1 MKKSPVL
8 ILFYYFFFFISC
20 QINEKN
26 NIYNFGFERYDKVS
40 YKPLD
45 WIDCGKGSDISID
58 SSTVFEG
65 NYSLK
70 VEKSDVSGFGC
81 YAYTIPVSFEGNEI
95 KLTAFLKLQNV
106 NNGFAGI
113 SLQIDGDEGVLEHD
127 NMMDQNLHGTSD
139 WGKYTI
145 NLKLPDNATK
155 IHIGAYLTGG
165 GNIWVDN
172 FQLRIDDKDISQ
184 LSQKPKTTKPDFDF
198 SENSGV
204 NLENLSEVNIKNAV
218 VLGQIWG
225 FLKYHHPMVMKGN
238 FNWDYELFMIMQN
251 VYESKNRNER
261 NLILYDWIKGFG
273 VIENYGIEDT
283 LQQGKIKSNPNFSW
297 MNNEEISNYPVA
309 EELKKINLKKSKDP
323 QSYVTLVPGA
333 RNPIFKNENE
343 YKNLG
348 YPDAGFR
355 LLALYRFW
363 NIIQYFYPY
372 FYLIEHD
379 WNEVLYE
386 FVPKFINASNELEYK
401 LVLLELM
408 SKVQDSHVQII
419 GNDKT
424 LGQFWGT
431 KMAPLE
437 LRFID
442 EKLVITKILEPA
454 IKNDVDIKIG
464 DQITKID
471 GIGIDEILSQKLKYI
486 PGSNRQTKLRD
497 IARKIIRSNGEK
509 MNLTLERTTY
519 NWEIEFKLV
528 DLSFQYQRSLESHKW
543 VQEDI
548 GYIYPGKLRQGEI
561 EDIMEKFLDAKGII
575 VDLRCYPSD
584 FIVFSLGK
592 YLMDKPRNFVKFTNA
607 NLNKP
612 GLFTFTESLSVGEIN
627 NNSYKGKV
635 IIIIDETTQSQAEYT
650 AMALRVAPNALV
662 VGSNSAGA
670 DGNVS
675 EVLLPGGIVT
685 YITGI
690 GVYYPDGTETQRI
703 GIVPDIE
710 IKPTIEGIRN
720 NIDEPL
726 TKAVELINGKLRES
740 P

>member
-1 MKKSPVL
+1 MKKPVTL
-8 ILFYYFFFFISC
+8 ILFCCLFFFISC
-20 QINEKN
+20 QISEKN
-26 NIYNFGFERYDKVS
+26 NIYNFGFEKYDKVS

-58 SSTVFEG
+58 PSTVFEG

-70 VEKSDVSGFGC
+70 IEKSDVSGFGC
-81 YAYTIPVSFEGNEI
+81 YAYTIPVNFEGNEI
-95 KLTAFLKLQNV
+95 GLTAFLKLQNV

-127 NMMDQNLHGTSD
+127 NMMDKNLHGTSD
-139 WGKYTI
+139 WEKYAI
-145 NLKLPDNATK
+145 DLKLPDNATK
-155 IHIGAYLTGG
+155 IHIGAYLTGE
-165 GNIWVDN
+165 GNIWVDD
-172 FQLRIDDKDISQ
+172 FKLRIDNKDINQISPK
-184 LSQKPKTTKPDFDF
+184 SKTTKPEFDF
-198 SENSGV
+198 SEDSGV
-204 NLENLSEVNIKNAV
+204 NLENLGEVNVKNAV

-225 FLKYHHPMVMKGN
+225 FLKYHHPKVMKGD
-238 FNWDYELFMIMQN
+238 FDWDYELFMIMQN
-251 VYESKNRNER
+251 VYDAKNRNER
-261 NLILYDWIKGFG
+261 NLILHDWIEGFG
-273 VIENYGIEDT
+273 LVENYRVEDT
-283 LQQGKIKSNPNFSW
+283 LQQGKVKLNPNFSW
-297 MNNEEISNYPVA
+297 INSEEISNYPVA
-309 EELKKINLKKSKDP
+309 EELKKINLKKSQGP

-333 RNPIFKNENE
+333 RNPIFKNEND
-343 YKNLG
+343 YKNLK
-348 YPDAGFR
+348 YPDPGFR

-372 FYLIEHD
+372 FYLIEDD

-442 EKLVITKILEPA
+442 EKLVITKILEPSVT
-454 IKNDVDIKIG
+454 NDMDIKIG
-464 DQITKID
+464 DQITKVD
-471 GIGIDEILSQKLKYI
+471 GVGVDEILGQRLNYV

-497 IARKIIRSNGEK
+497 IARKIIRSNKEK
-509 MNLTLERTTY
+509 MDLTLERTTD
-519 NWEIEFKLV
+519 NWEIELNLV
-528 DLSFQYQRSLESHKW
+528 DLSFQYQRGLESHKW
-543 VQEDI
+543 IQEDI
-548 GYIYPGKLRQGEI
+548 GYIYPGKLQQGEI
-561 EDIMEKFLDAKGII
+561 GDIMEKFLDTKGLI

-584 FIVFSLGK
+584 FIVFSLSK
-592 YLMDKPRNFVKFTNA
+592 YLMDKPKDFVKFTHA

-612 GLFTFTESLSVGEIN
+612 GLFTFTEPLSVGEIN

-650 AMALRVAPNALV
+650 AMALRVAPDALV
-662 VGSNSAGA
+662 VGGNSAGA

-703 GIVPDIE
+703 GIVPDIM
-710 IKPTIEGIRN
+710 IKPTIEGIRKG
-720 NIDEPL
+720 IDEPL
-726 TKAVELINGKLRES
+726 RKAIELINEKKK
-740 P
+740 